1 MFVID
6 AKSEHD
12 VENDVDHIALTYLE
26 FTPGTMYST
35 HTVFIYST
43 PKGDW
48 THLTFT
54 LEDDVKV
61 YDFVDTMIHPTLET
75 VRLVARAYHSTLIGG
90 CGASHDTLVQL
101 THAVR
106 IMDPTFRPPIF
117 NENAAWQRDIL
128 ELIANESSI
137 RVLSTCRN
145 YKRIAKYGDALR
157 GMLL

>member
-1 MFVID
+1 MFVVE
-6 AKSEHD
+6 AKCEHD
-12 VENDVDHIALTYLE
+12 VENDIDHIALTYLE

-35 HTVFIYST
+35 HTKFVYST

-54 LEDDVKV
+54 LEDYVKV

-75 VRLVARAYHSTLIGG
+75 VRLVARAYHSTLLGG
-90 CGASHDTLVQL
+90 CRASHDTLVQL
-101 THAVR
+101 AHAVR
-106 IMDPTFRPPIF
+106 ILDPTFKPPLV
-117 NENAAWQRDIL
+117 NERASWQRDIL

-145 YKRIAKYGDALR
+145 YGRLAKYCDALR